1 MKKKYSW
8 VLFAIF
14 YFVMQVWFVNI
25 TLKYP
30 YYGIDVQRNE
40 NQEWEISQLDSSVPG
55 NFEIIR
61 IGDIVKSVDGKN
73 PELYDT
79 VIRNEQLEKFHSL
92 VVIRNGVEITLRMQD
107 FQEIGKSDILAF
119 LGELCCLTVAVI
131 ILIKIRHAKSP
142 LLLALVFI
150 CGAITFMSLG
160 ANARRDPFAIY
171 ITSLMVTLVP
181 YMLYHFLSTFFKERN
196 FTSFTSISTRYLY
209 LLPLVRGFLAIPT
222 IFSAAYARIEHNHP
236 AILSSIFLIGIA
248 LDIILLSRAYWKH
261 RNERSY
267 HSSLVKIIWISLL
280 VSFTPFVSL
289 SIMPK
294 IIGFF
299 LPIGFVNSIYTGSFL
314 LLFPASF
321 AYLMVTKQLFDLHI
335 VARRVLVAA
344 SMALIP
350 SVVLVLVTLLFD
362 PMKPVDSYLL
372 LFVLFEAIIAAL
384 LYSMEYFT
392 TKLEPIV
399 FPRKRQLRE
408 AIGNVASKLGTI
420 TSFRELK
427 DIILIDIVDTMQVH
441 GGAIVF
447 RSGGELE
454 TIAAGHIDTT
464 EVEHLVEATDT
475 PEHPAYIC
483 LPVSRNEE
491 YASFLILTLKTTNTR
506 LGREEIEWLSL
517 IVSYLS
523 ISLENVYLIRKLLSR
538 LQNLASLLPDEQEAT
553 DVNWFRKLMFELQ
566 EKERARI
573 AGDLHDTTMQD
584 LIFLKYRFEGV
595 MTNYSLQPKDAQ
607 EIRNLLDYVEIIT
620 TNLRQSCF
628 ELHPYLLKDHG
639 LVETVRR
646 LVRLEAAVC
655 SFQLVF
661 DADGADAIERMD
673 LDWKKHV
680 FRICQEF
687 ISNAKKHSEASEV
700 RLTLSAAGG
709 TIRLGYEDDG
719 VGFDPNE
726 PKVREIGG
734 SGFGMEQLKGR
745 ILMLGGK
752 WELLTGKGEG
762 VQFRIQFP
770 MKGIRSA

>member
-1 MKKKYSW
+1 LKKKYSW
-8 VLFAIF
+8 VLFALF
-14 YFVMQVWFVNI
+14 FFMMQVWFVNI

-30 YYGIDVQRNE
+30 YYGINVQE
-40 NQEWEISQLDSSVPG
+40 NANNEWEISQLDSSVPG
-55 NFEIIR
+55 SSELLQ
-61 IGDIVKSVDGKN
+61 IGDIIKSVDGQK

-79 VIRNEQLEKFHSL
+79 IIRNEALEKFHSL
-92 VVIRNGVEITLRMQD
+92 VVIRNGAELTVRMQD
-107 FQEIGKSDILAF
+107 FPKFGKSDILTV
-119 LGELCCLTVAVI
+119 LGELCCLTVAAI

-171 ITSLMVTLVP
+171 VTVSMVTLVP
-181 YMLYHFLSTFFKERN
+181 YTLYHFLSTFFKERN
-196 FTSFTSISTRYLY
+196 FTSFKPISVRYLY
-209 LLPLVRGFLAIPT
+209 LLPLARGVLFIPT
-222 IFSAAYARIEHNHP
+222 IFSATYARFEHNHS
-236 AILSSIFLIGIA
+236 AITSYIFLIGIV
-248 LDIILLSRAYWKH
+248 LDFILLSTAYWKH
-261 RNERSY
+261 RNERTY
-267 HSSLVKIIWISLL
+267 HSSLVKTIWISLL

-289 SIMPK
+289 TIIPK
-294 IIGFF
+294 IIGTL
-299 LPIGFVNSIYTGSFL
+299 LPFGFVNSIYTGSFL
-314 LLFPASF
+314 LFFPASF

-344 SMALIP
+344 AMALIP
-350 SVVLVLVTLLFD
+350 SAVLVFVTLLFGSK
-362 PMKPVDSYLL
+362 KPVDSYLL
-372 LFVLFEAIIAAL
+372 LFVLFEAVIAAL

-399 FPRKRQLRE
+399 FPRKHQLRE
-408 AIGNVASKLGTI
+408 AIGNVANKLGSI

-454 TIAAGHIDTT
+454 TIAAGHIDTA
-464 EVEHLVEATDT
+464 EVERLIGATDT

-491 YASFLILTLKTTNTR
+491 YSSFLILTLKTTNTR
-506 LGREEIEWLSL
+506 LSREEIEWLNL

-538 LQNLASLLPDEQEAT
+538 LQSLASLLPDEQEAT
-553 DVNWFRKLMFELQ
+553 EVNWFRKLMFELQ

-595 MTNYSLQPKDAQ
+595 MTNYSLQPKDEQ

-639 LVETVRR
+639 LVETVKRF
-646 LVRLEAAVC
+646 VRLEAAVC
-655 SFQLVF
+655 SFNLSF
-661 DADGADAIERMD
+661 DADGANEIERMD

-687 ISNAKKHSEASEV
+687 VSNAKKHAEASEV
-700 RLTLSAAGG
+700 RLTLLAAGG

-726 PKVREIGG
+726 SKVREIGG

-745 ILMLGGK
+745 IVMLGGK

-770 MKGIRSA
+770 MKGQQSA